1 MNKITI
7 LFILFIILFNS
18 NAKSQWNQLNGPGKP
33 YVYAMYMSGS
43 KMFAGTMQD
52 GLYTSTNNGMNWTQL
67 EVSWHNQVSDVTGND
82 STLFF
87 SVMNAPDSLIGVY
100 RSTDNGQTWTQTL
113 SGHQIVS
120 LAVSNSTIYAGEY
133 FDGALFKSTDNG
145 LTWERY
151 IVVNNY
157 NYCIYSFFIE
167 SSFILAGTLNGLF
180 KSTNGGL
187 NWVQTN
193 IPNESIRRIIKS
205 GNSYFAGTIW
215 GSGIYRSDDNG
226 DNWFLTSMHNR
237 DIYGLVS
244 YGNIIIAS
252 TLSDIDSLWGIYV
265 SFNYGLSWKKINEG
279 FNPNGCFISLY
290 INSNIIYGG
299 LDNVWTRR
307 LSEIIAIEPIST
319 VIPRQYYLSQNYP
332 NPFNP
337 TTKIKFDI
345 AQHTRYSLL
354 GGDRVSLKV
363 YDIMG
368 REVATLVN
376 EQLSP
381 GTYSV
386 DWNASSFP
394 SGIYFYKIISG
405 DFTETK
411 RMIFI
416 K

>member
-1 MNKITI
+1 
-7 LFILFIILFNS
+7 
-18 NAKSQWNQLNGPGKP
+18 
-33 YVYAMYMSGS
+33 
-43 KMFAGTMQD
+43 
-52 GLYTSTNNGMNWTQL
+52 
-67 EVSWHNQVSDVTGND
+67 
-82 STLFF
+82 
-87 SVMNAPDSLIGVY
+87 
-100 RSTDNGQTWTQTL
+100 
-113 SGHQIVS
+113 
-120 LAVSNSTIYAGEY
+120 
-133 FDGALFKSTDNG
+133 
-145 LTWERY
+145 
-151 IVVNNY
+151 VVNNY
-157 NYCIYSFFIE
+157 NYCIYSIFIE
-167 SSFILAGTLNGLF
+167 SSFILAGTLHGLF

-187 NWVQTN
+187 NWVQMD
-193 IPNESIRRIIKS
+193 IPKESIRRIIKL

-215 GSGIYRSDDNG
+215 GSGIYRSDDEG
-226 DNWFLTSMHNR
+226 ETWFLTSMHNR
-237 DIYGLVS
+237 DIDGLVS

-252 TLSDIDSLWGIYV
+252 ALNDIDSLSGIYV
-265 SFNYGLSWKKINEG
+265 SFNYGLSWKRINEG
-279 FNPNGCFISLY
+279 YNSNYIFISLY

-299 LDNVWTRR
+299 LDNIWTRR
-307 LSEIIAIEPIST
+307 LSEIIAIEPISS

-345 AQHTRYSLL
+345 AQHTRYLHSR
-354 GGDRVSLKV
+354 GESVALKV

-394 SGIYFYKIISG
+394 SGIYFYKIKSG
-405 DFTETK
+405 DYTETK